1 MAQLAIISDPNIE
14 VAVLV
19 DTDEFYA
26 LPVVAVGPNRD
37 NLLQAFIDST
47 PFDLTILGSDVVM
60 AAFAQFLE
68 RTGALSEVQT
78 QPTTNMEV
86 GSQNS
91 NDGDDEARLA
101 ELVANAT
108 TEVPDEQPADTDT
121 PTDTQAEPVTVR
133 CFNCEGRGMIEF
145 GDGSPA
151 MECNVCHG
159 TGKVTQAVT

>member
-1 MAQLAIISDPNIE
+1 MAQLTIISDPNVE

-26 LPVVAVGPNRD
+26 LPVVAVGPDREA
-37 NLLQAFIDST
+37 LLQAFIDST
-47 PFDLTILGSDVVM
+47 PFDLGLLGSNGIM
-60 AAFAQFLE
+60 PAFAQFLE
-68 RTGALSEVQT
+68 RSGAFNPTQE
-78 QPTTNMEV
+78 QPTTDMEV

-91 NDGDDEARLA
+91 NDSDDEARLA